1 MIKKNHLIDFLVL
14 TISIS
19 SFILGFY
26 SSKYNQDFHHW
37 GLQLSY
43 LIDYKNGFYFF
54 KDIYLQYGQGQTLF
68 LYFVDKVFDINFFT
82 IGIVVQLI
90 YSINLILIYKVFC
103 FFLKKKY
110 ALLIIFFIYLIHP
123 YIIYPWPDYYSG
135 LCLTLAAFFLLNNKN
150 FNIFNYLFSGF
161 LLFLSIFFRTSYLIT
176 IIPAFVFFFIFYK
189 NFFFKCKINILALSF
204 IFFLFIYF
212 IFLNKNLSYW
222 YYQGLGS
229 ITNYAYGSDHY
240 LMNTIINNYGENV
253 WIFLKLS
260 KMFLRFLYKLL
271 NIFSLNNFIFTFFLL
286 LNLYYLSFLYLN
298 NKLKKMT
305 SYEAKLIFLSF
316 IGFFGFLQ
324 SFMIYE
330 TFRNVNST
338 IGIFFLGAYIINRLN
353 FSKKIF
359 ILIRLIILL
368 IIIIL
373 LQRFPNNSNYV
384 HLIFKNDGS
393 FVESSVDYFPKQK
406 LLLIENN
413 FYYKK
418 LNQDICE
425 QDKKIINLSFDF
437 VLPYL
442 CSSNKKKFSAMSP
455 IFFSKTNPVEY
466 KRIFDDNILFNDEIL
481 ITSKDIKNPNVKK
494 IFQVDL
500 PANIFWF
507 SMYDSYSNKIFGYI
521 NSQFY

>member
-1 MIKKNHLIDFLVL
+1 
-14 TISIS
+14 
-19 SFILGFY
+19 
-26 SSKYNQDFHHW
+26 
-37 GLQLSY
+37 
-43 LIDYKNGFYFF
+43 
-54 KDIYLQYGQGQTLF
+54 
-68 LYFVDKVFDINFFT
+68 
-82 IGIVVQLI
+82 
-90 YSINLILIYKVFC
+90 
-103 FFLKKKY
+103 
-110 ALLIIFFIYLIHP
+110 
-123 YIIYPWPDYYSG
+123 
-135 LCLTLAAFFLLNNKN
+135 
-150 FNIFNYLFSGF
+150 
-161 LLFLSIFFRTSYLIT
+161 
-176 IIPAFVFFFIFYK
+176 
-189 NFFFKCKINILALSF
+189 
-204 IFFLFIYF
+204 
-212 IFLNKNLSYW
+212 
-222 YYQGLGS
+222 
-229 ITNYAYGSDHY
+229 
-240 LMNTIINNYGENV
+240 
-253 WIFLKLS
+253 
-260 KMFLRFLYKLL
+260 
-271 NIFSLNNFIFTFFLL
+271 
-286 LNLYYLSFLYLN
+286 
-298 NKLKKMT
+298 MT

-455 IFFSKTNPVEY
+455 IFFSKPNPAGH
-466 KRIFDDNILFNDEIL
+466 KRLFDDNILFNDEIL